1 MRIKRLLMLAVTAM
15 GVVVST
21 AALAATPS
29 EHYSKGDGLLK
40 KGELFEAL
48 KAYADAIRSDRSN
61 QQYVQQ
67 FMLVRQAYTLQ
78 DALEKETDSPR
89 WLQYAQALRSFYVE
103 QGVYPQAL
111 IWDKEIHQREG
122 SAGSAVQLAEM
133 QLALDKNSDA
143 AQTLTAMESGKA
155 TTATRALLS
164 VALARQGE
172 MDRAREIAES
182 IKVPEDSGPGTLYC
196 VARANVAVGN
206 KDQALVL
213 LTRCFEATPPSRLDV
228 LKSHAKKTPEF
239 VPLASSARF
248 SEVLATESK
257 IAESKC
263 SGGSSCAGCPM
274 RGQCASS
281 QGQ

>member
-1 MRIKRLLMLAVTAM
+1 MKFKRLLVLAVTAL
-15 GVVVST
+15 GIAVGA

-29 EHYSKGDGLLK
+29 EHYGKGDGLLA

-67 FMLVRQAYTLQ
+67 FLLVRQAYTLQ
-78 DALEKETDSPR
+78 DALGKETNSER

-103 QGVYPQAL
+103 QSVYSQAL
-111 IWDKEIHQREG
+111 VWDKQIHKREG

-133 QLALDKNSDA
+133 QLALDRNSDA
-143 AQTLTAMESGKA
+143 AQTLAAMESEKA

-172 MDRAREIAES
+172 TDRAQEIAKS
-182 IKVPEDSGPGTLYC
+182 IKVPADSGPGTLYC

-206 KDQALVL
+206 HDQAFAL

-228 LKSHAKKTPEF
+228 LKSHAKKAPEF
-239 VPLASSARF
+239 LPLASTPRF
-248 SEVLATESK
+248 VEVLTTESK